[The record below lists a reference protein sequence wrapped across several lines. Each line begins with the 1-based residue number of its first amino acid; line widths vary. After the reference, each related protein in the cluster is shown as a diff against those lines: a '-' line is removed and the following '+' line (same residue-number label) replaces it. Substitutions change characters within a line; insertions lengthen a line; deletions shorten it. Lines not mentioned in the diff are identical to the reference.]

1 MVYWGDSNMALDE
14 DTGRQ
19 ALTPRQ
25 RHVAA
30 LVARGLTNQQI
41 ATELVITQGTAA
53 NHVQQILSRLGLASR
68 AELAV
73 WASQRGL
80 AMAENRLLSTLER
93 LLEIDPGDLDS
104 ALDAA
109 AQAVAGALGAEK
121 VDAFVY
127 ESSTATLVARGTS
140 PTPMGRKQHALGL
153 HRLPVAN
160 GGRMVE
166 VFESGTFRHEGRV
179 DRDTGELR
187 GIRVGLGV
195 RSEISVPLEIA
206 GTRAGVLTAVSAAP
220 DFFSEADL
228 RFLATVSRW
237 VGMVAQRAEHGELTA
252 SQADAHGRRAA
263 AEELITILAHDFRNF
278 LTPLR
283 GRLELLGRRARRDGH
298 DRYARDSDELVGTLD
313 RLERLVRDLL
323 DAARLE
329 QGLFDL
335 TKQPVDVLEL
345 VTATVADFAPG
356 ENSVRVRTEADEL
369 VVFADPN
376 RLRQVVENLLSNALK
391 VQPDGV
397 PVVVELEGCEPWA
410 SIAIEDQ
417 GPGIAPEVLPTL
429 FQRFARGS
437 ASVGLGLGLYVAR
450 GITEAHGGTL
460 AVDSRI
466 GRGARF
472 TVRLPLDHAALSAH
486 RDAQVVR
493 AAAQHDLHQHAGNNG
508 HGTQPPVASS

>member
-1 MVYWGDSNMALDE
+1 MGDSNMALYE
-14 DTGRQ
+14 DAGRQ

-80 AMAENRLLSTLER
+80 AVAENRLLSTLER

-206 GTRAGVLTAVSAAP
+206 GTRAGVLTAVSTAP

-356 ENSVRVRTEADEL
+356 EYSVRVRTEADEL

-376 RLRQVVENLLSNALK
+376 RLRQV
-391 VQPDGV
+391 
-397 PVVVELEGCEPWA
+397 VVVELEGCEPWA

-437 ASVGLGLGLYVAR
+437 ASVGLGLGLYLAR